1 MYIIKKEVNFMA
13 ANIIDGKKISE
24 SLRTKIAEEVKSL
37 VEAGER
43 APGLA
48 VIIVGNNPAS
58 RIYVNNKKKG
68 CEACGITSY
77 EYALP
82 EDANEAE
89 LLSLIEELNNND
101 EIDGILCQLPL
112 PSHIDEN
119 KVIDAIS
126 PEKDVDGFSPI
137 NTGNLLTG
145 KPCFAPCTPAGV
157 VEMLKHEGIEISGKH
172 CVIVGRSNIVGK
184 PAALL
189 MLHENATVTI
199 CHSRTKNL
207 TEEIKRADIVIA
219 AIGKANFITADM
231 IKEGAVVIDVGINRL
246 ESGKVTGDV
255 DFEAVK
261 EKASYITP
269 VPGGVGPMTITMLLK
284 NTLIGRKTRKSQSS
298 TH

>member
-1 MYIIKKEVNFMA
+1 MSAK
-13 ANIIDGKKISE
+13 IIDGKKISE
-24 SLRTKIAEEVKSL
+24 ELRLSISEAVKNRK
-37 VEAGER
+37 EGTR

-48 VIIVGNNPAS
+48 VIIVGDNPAS
-58 RIYVNNKKKG
+58 RIYVNNKKKA
-68 CEACGITSY
+68 CEICGFYSV
-77 EYALP
+77 EYALD
-82 EDANEAE
+82 ESTEEKE
-89 LLSLIEELNNND
+89 LLELIEKLNND
-101 EIDGILCQLPL
+101 DSIDGILCQLPL
-112 PSHIDEN
+112 PKQIDES
-119 KVIDAIS
+119 KVIDAIC
-126 PEKDVDGFSPI
+126 PEKDVDGFSPV

-157 VEMLKHEGIEISGKH
+157 VEMLKYEGIEIAGKH

-189 MLHENATVTI
+189 MLQENATVTV

-207 TEEIKRADIVIA
+207 TEEVSRADIVIA

-231 IKEGAVVIDVGINRL
+231 IKEGAVVVDVGINRL

-269 VPGGVGPMTITMLLK
+269 VPGGVGPMTITMLMK
-284 NTLIGRKTRKSQSS
+284 NTLESYNRK
-298 TH
+298 

>member
-1 MYIIKKEVNFMA
+1 MSAK
-13 ANIIDGKKISE
+13 IIDGKKISE
-24 SLRTKIAEEVKSL
+24 ELRLSIS
-37 VEAGER
+37 EAAKNRKEGTR

-48 VIIVGNNPAS
+48 VIIVGDNPAS
-58 RIYVNNKKKG
+58 RIYVNNKKKA
-68 CEACGITSY
+68 CEICGFYSV
-77 EYALP
+77 EYALA
-82 EDANEAE
+82 EDAEEKE
-89 LLSLIEELNNND
+89 LLELIDRLNNDDN
-101 EIDGILCQLPL
+101 IDGILCQLPL

-119 KVIDAIS
+119 KVIDAIC
-126 PEKDVDGFSPI
+126 PEKDVDGFSPV
-137 NTGNLLTG
+137 NTGNLLSG

-157 VEMLKHEGIEISGKH
+157 VEMLRHEGIEIAGKH

-189 MLHENATVTI
+189 MLQENATVTI

-207 TEEIKRADIVIA
+207 AEEVKRADIVIA

-231 IKEGAVVIDVGINRL
+231 IKEGAVVVDVGINRL

-269 VPGGVGPMTITMLLK
+269 VPGGVGPMTITMLMK
-284 NTLIGRKTRKSQSS
+284 NTLESYNRK
-298 TH
+298 